1 MPRAFVFGRSLSTLP
16 WVPFVFSAISISAGS
31 TYPIQQQP
39 GIWPPET
46 PHVTYYTPPS
56 GYPLA
61 TEYCYALQDIN
72 NPAPADVY
80 LDWMQ
85 VHAIVNGQDI
95 VVVENDYGRTGP
107 DNCDWDL
114 CVMYFDAHVAEVA
127 HHRELDREVG
137 RNLVPVLVFVR

>member
-1 MPRAFVFGRSLSTLP
+1 MLFRNVFGRCFSTLP
-16 WVPFVFSAISISAGS
+16 WVPVVFSAISVSAGS

-39 GIWPPET
+39 GIWPPEA

-61 TEYCYALQDIN
+61 TEYFYALQDIN

-95 VVVENDYGRTGP
+95 VVVENDYGNGP
-107 DNCDWDL
+107 GKQNAIGGDFTLRQTCTPK
-114 CVMYFDAHVAEVA
+114 Y
-127 HHRELDREVG
+127 RETSRLPG
-137 RNLVPVLVFVR
+137 QATPC